1 MYQLP
6 IFQKR
11 PKMITP
17 QAIKDRQPDRDMI
30 EQATQAYLKNGN
42 SINVIDHKTAGIKEG
57 NSSSNYGRS
66 YKI

>member
-1 MYQLP
+1 
-6 IFQKR
+6 
-11 PKMITP
+11 MITP

-42 SINVIDHKTAGIKEG
+42 SINVIGHKTTGIKEG

>member
-1 MYQLP
+1 
-6 IFQKR
+6 
-11 PKMITP
+11 MITP

-30 EQATQAYLKNGN
+30 EQATQAYLKKGN